1 VSSRFSD
8 SVSYTVIK
16 IDPTVVHG
24 MYEKQSS
31 AGDYAPTGDY
41 LTMLSKSSY
50 DPVKTAYDSAG
61 YPMTSMS
68 SMNSMGSMGGMG
80 SIGSMG
86 MQNMNYPSQALTSM
100 GNPHGYGMAM
110 GPGVGMAGGM
120 YGGMNSMNTN
130 GHMSGMTSPVP
141 GMNGMSDP
149 ITPMRM
155 DLNRAQA
162 INRAREKTYRRSYTH
177 AKPPYSYISLIT
189 MAIQQS
195 PNKMCTLSEVYQF
208 IMDLFPFYRQ
218 NQQRWQNSIR
228 HSLSFNDCFVK
239 VPRTPDRPGKGSYW
253 TLHPDSGN
261 MFENGCYLRRQKR
274 FKCIKKENLRQKTM
288 SEGGDSDDDDRHD
301 CQSDCGS
308 APPSPE
314 DSPQNHHVPHAPA
327 PQQQAPPPSGAQ
339 APQHHMSNQ
348 LEPLPPK
355 SEPSS
360 LGTPT
365 SGSTPGPDLRHLQ
378 HHDAMSMAHGHGYP
392 GGVNPTH
399 SFNHP
404 FSINNLIT
412 ENAKMDLK
420 LYEMQGM
427 YPPYNNMHQMNI
439 PPKVEGLPPMTPDG
453 GYYKTYT
460 PHSTASL

>member
-1 VSSRFSD
+1 
-8 SVSYTVIK
+8 
-16 IDPTVVHG
+16 
-24 MYEKQSS
+24 MYEKQ
-31 AGDYAPTGDY
+31 PTGAEYPPAGDY
-41 LTMLSKSSY
+41 LTMLSKSTY
-50 DPVKTAYDSAG
+50 DPVKTAYDSSG
-61 YPMTSMS
+61 YPMASVA
-68 SMNSMGSMGGMG
+68 SMNSMGGMGGMG

-86 MQNMNYPSQALTSM
+86 MNNMNYSSQAITGM
-100 GNPHGYGMAM
+100 GAAHGYGMGM
-110 GPGVGMAGGM
+110 TPTVGMHSGM
-120 YGGMNSMNTN
+120 YGSMNTMNTN

-141 GMNGMSDP
+141 MNGMTDP
-149 ITPMRM
+149 ISPMRM

-274 FKCIKKENLRQKTM
+274 FKVLKKEGGRSKNGLDGED
-288 SEGGDSDDDDRHD
+288 SGDEGHSGDEGDSIT
-301 CQSDCGS
+301 QPES
-308 APPSPE
+308 PP
-314 DSPQNHHVPHAPA
+314 DHQPQNHQLQPP
-327 PQQQAPPPSGAQ
+327 PQQPVTQ
-339 APQHHMSNQ
+339 QHHMAGQ
-348 LEPLPPK
+348 LEPIPSK
-355 SEPSS
+355 TEPNPI
-360 LGTPT
+360 GTPT
-365 SGSTPGPDLRHLQ
+365 SGSTPGPDLRQMQHP
-378 HHDAMSMAHGHGYP
+378 HHDVMSLGHGYP
-392 GGVNPTH
+392 GVNPAH

-427 YPPYNNMHQMNI
+427 YPGYNNMPQMNI
-439 PPKVEGLPPMTPDG
+439 PTKVEGSSMAPDG

>member
-1 VSSRFSD
+1 MMYD
-8 SVSYTVIK
+8 K
-16 IDPTVVHG
+16 QPTG
-24 MYEKQSS
+24 AEYPP
-31 AGDYAPTGDY
+31 AGDY
-41 LTMLSKSSY
+41 LTMLSKSTY
-50 DPVKTAYDSAG
+50 DPVKTAYDSSG
-61 YPMTSMS
+61 YPMASVA

-86 MQNMNYPSQALTSM
+86 MNNMNYSTPAISGM
-100 GNPHGYGMAM
+100 GAPHGYGMSPA
-110 GPGVGMAGGM
+110 VGMHSGM
-120 YGGMNSMNTN
+120 YGSMNSMNTN
-130 GHMSGMTSPVP
+130 GHMSGMASPVP
-141 GMNGMSDP
+141 MNVGMSES

-155 DLNRAQA
+155 DINRAQA
-162 INRAREKTYRRSYTH
+162 IRAREKTYRRSYTH

-274 FKCIKKENLRQKTM
+274 FKCLKKEKIRKNGVGDEDDSGDEM
-288 SEGGDSDDDDRHD
+288 HSGDEGD
-301 CQSDCGS
+301 CVSP
-308 APPSPE
+308 PPSPGG
-314 DSPQNHHVPHAPA
+314 H
-327 PQQQAPPPSGAQ
+327 PPPPTHNQHQQPPQTQQSHQLSG
-339 APQHHMSNQ
+339 Q
-348 LEPLPPK
+348 LEPIPSK
-355 SEPSS
+355 TEPNPV
-360 LGTPT
+360 GTPT
-365 SGSTPGPDLRHLQ
+365 SGSTPGPDLRQLQ
-378 HHDAMSMAHGHGYP
+378 HPHHDVMSLGHGYP
-392 GGVNPTH
+392 GVNPAH

-404 FSINNLIT
+404 FSINSLIT
-412 ENAKMDLK
+412 DNAKMDLK
-420 LYEMQGM
+420 LYEMGGM
-427 YPPYNNMHQMNI
+427 YPGYNNMHQMNL
-439 PPKVEGLPPMTPDG
+439 PTKVEGSPMAPDG

>member
-1 VSSRFSD
+1 
-8 SVSYTVIK
+8 
-16 IDPTVVHG
+16 
-24 MYEKQSS
+24 MYEKQSLGGECPPS
-31 AGDYAPTGDY
+31 GDY
-41 LTMLSKSSY
+41 LTMLSTAKSAY
-50 DPVKTAYDSAG
+50 DPVKSAYDGSG

-68 SMNSMGSMGGMG
+68 GMNSMGGMG

-86 MQNMNYPSQALTSM
+86 MNNMNYSSQAMSGM
-100 GNPHGYGMAM
+100 GTPPGYGMGM
-110 GPGVGMAGGM
+110 GAPMGYGSMH
-120 YGGMNSMNTN
+120 GGMNSMNTM
-130 GHMSGMTSPVP
+130 GH
-141 GMNGMSDP
+141 MNGMSSPPPMNGVSGP
-149 ITPMRM
+149 ISPMRTM

-274 FKCIKKENLRQKTM
+274 FKCAKKEDMRQSLSDGGGSAKDNL
-288 SEGGDSDDDDRHD
+288 SDHE
-301 CQSDCGS
+301 SDCES
-308 APPSPE
+308 SPPPSPQ
-314 DSPQNHHVPHAPA
+314 SHQPHHQQQHQQ
-327 PQQQAPPPSGAQ
+327 PQQPPQQHQQPQ
-339 APQHHMSNQ
+339 QQHHMSGQ
-348 LEPLPPK
+348 LEPLPNK
-355 SEPSS
+355 TEP
-360 LGTPT
+360 LPTGTPT
-365 SGSTPGPDLRHLQ
+365 SVSTPIPDMRQMQH
-378 HHDAMSMAHGHGYP
+378 HHDALSLGHGY
-392 GGVNPTH
+392 PTH

-427 YPPYNNMHQMNI
+427 YPGYNNMPPMNI
-439 PPKVEGLPPMTPDG
+439 PTKVEGSPMGHDG
-453 GYYKTYT
+453 GYYKTYI
-460 PHSTASL
+460 PHSASSL

>member
-1 VSSRFSD
+1 
-8 SVSYTVIK
+8 
-16 IDPTVVHG
+16 
-24 MYEKQSS
+24 MYEKQAD
-31 AGDYAPTGDY
+31 AGYPPAGDY

-50 DPVKTAYDSAG
+50 DPVKTAYDSSG
-61 YPMTSMS
+61 YPMSSMS
-68 SMNSMGSMGGMG
+68 SMASMNSMSMGSMGGMG

-86 MQNMNYPSQALTSM
+86 MNNMSYSSQALTGM
-100 GNPHGYGMAM
+100 GAPHGYGM

-120 YGGMNSMNTN
+120 YGGMNTMNTN
-130 GHMSGMTSPVP
+130 GHMNGMTSPVP
-141 GMNGMSDP
+141 GMNGMSEAMS
-149 ITPMRM
+149 PMRM
-155 DLNRAQA
+155 DINRAQA

-274 FKCIKKENLRQKTM
+274 FKCIKKEKIRK
-288 SEGGDSDDDDRHD
+288 SPGEGGTGSDDDDQD
-301 CQSDCGS
+301 ETGCQSDCES
-308 APPSPE
+308 ETETSPTE
-314 DSPQNHHVPHAPA
+314 SQTNH
-327 PQQQAPPPSGAQ
+327 QQQSAQQHHQHQQQQSQQQNQ
-339 APQHHMSNQ
+339 APHHMSNQ
-348 LEPLPPK
+348 LEPLTLK
-355 SEPSS
+355 SEPAPV
-360 LGTPT
+360 GTPT
-365 SGSTPGPDLRHLQ
+365 SGSTPGPDMRHLHQ
-378 HHDAMSMAHGHGYP
+378 HHDVMSAAHGYP
-392 GGVNPTH
+392 GVNATY

-412 ENAKMDLK
+412 EHSKMDLK

-427 YPPYNNMHQMNI
+427 YPAYNNMHHMNI
-439 PPKVEGLPPMTPDG
+439 PPKVDGLPPMTSDG

>member
-1 VSSRFSD
+1 
-8 SVSYTVIK
+8 
-16 IDPTVVHG
+16 
-24 MYEKQSS
+24 MYEKQT
-31 AGDYAPTGDY
+31 AVDYPPTGDY

-61 YPMTSMS
+61 YPMTSMAG
-68 SMNSMGSMGGMG
+68 MNSMGSMGGMG

-86 MQNMNYPSQALTSM
+86 MNNMNYTSQGLTGM
-100 GNPHGYGMAM
+100 GAPHGYGMSMA
-110 GPGVGMAGGM
+110 PAVGMAGGM
-120 YGGMNSMNTN
+120 YGSMNTMNTN

-141 GMNGMSDP
+141 GMNGMADP

-155 DLNRAQA
+155 DINRAQA

-274 FKCIKKENLRQKTM
+274 FKCIKKEGLRKTL
-288 SEGGDSDDDDRHD
+288 GGPDDSDSDDDDRPD
-301 CQSDCGS
+301 CPSDS
-308 APPSPE
+308 ESVPTSPV
-314 DSPQNHHVPHAPA
+314 DATSNHHPHHPPP
-327 PQQQAPPPSGAQ
+327 PQQQQQQPPPPPVASSQ
-339 APQHHMSNQ
+339 QHHMSNQ

-355 SEPSS
+355 TEPNPV
-360 LGTPT
+360 GTPT
-365 SGSTPGPDLRHLQ
+365 SGSTPVPDLRHIQ
-378 HHDAMSMAHGHGYP
+378 HHDAMSMAHGYP
-392 GGVNPTH
+392 AGVNPTH

-427 YPPYNNMHQMNI
+427 YPPYNNMHHMNI
-439 PPKVEGLPPMTPDG
+439 PPKVEGLPPMGPEG

>member
-1 VSSRFSD
+1 
-8 SVSYTVIK
+8 
-16 IDPTVVHG
+16 
-24 MYEKQSS
+24 MYEKQP
-31 AGDYAPTGDY
+31 GTDYQPSGDY
-41 LTMLSKSSY
+41 LTMLSKSTY
-50 DPVKTAYDSAG
+50 DPAKTVYDPAG
-61 YPMTSMS
+61 YPMPASVA
-68 SMNSMGSMGGMG
+68 SMNSMGSMSGMG

-86 MQNMNYPSQALTSM
+86 MNNMNYSSQALTGM
-100 GNPHGYGMAM
+100 GTPHGYGMSMSPAA
-110 GPGVGMAGGM
+110 VGMHSGM
-120 YGGMNSMNTN
+120 YGSMNTMNTN

-155 DLNRAQA
+155 DINRAQA

-274 FKCIKKENLRQKTM
+274 FKCIKKEKLRKFD
-288 SEGGDSDDDDRHD
+288 GDDEVSDDDDDEGRVGGH
-301 CQSDCGS
+301 SDGES
-308 APPSPE
+308 TPS
-314 DSPQNHHVPHAPA
+314 SPLDQHQQQNHQPQTHQPQHPVPQLPPTAPTT
-327 PQQQAPPPSGAQ
+327 
-339 APQHHMSNQ
+339 QHHMSNQ
-348 LEPLPPK
+348 LEPIPAKPEPPN
-355 SEPSS
+355 PV
-360 LGTPT
+360 GTPT
-365 SGSTPGPDLRHLQ
+365 SGSNQVPGGADLRHMQ
-378 HHDAMSMAHGHGYP
+378 HPHHDAMAMSHAYP
-392 GGVNPTH
+392 AGVNPTH

-412 ENAKMDLK
+412 ENGKMDLK

-427 YPPYNNMHQMNI
+427 YPPYSNMHQMNL
-439 PPKVEGLPPMTPDG
+439 PLKPEGLPPMAPDG